1 MPVVS
6 GIVLSLALAAYVVAA
21 VLAGVYLRNGEARF
35 LTNGKRLAALGN
47 VFLLAL
53 LVLRWYEWR
62 LIPFSGLDNALYLF
76 LIFCTGIV
84 LSVQREESLKPLLA
98 FYLPA
103 LGVLATVIAYV
114 GFQNLRVPPMD
125 NLNGMLL
132 TIHVGLVFLAM
143 AHFFV
148 ASLTSFVYVFQAQ
161 RLKRRKTTGLAQR
174 LPSLEQLDKTLF
186 HLITIGFP
194 IFLVTIGFGVAWA
207 INNPELLPPRWYLAP
222 KYFFTAFT
230 LVLFAASFYI
240 RKAGLLRGPKLAY
253 LLFVGFTVLLAGWI
267 VLEFV
272 NRGLYQTVEASI

>member
-1 MPVVS
+1 MPVLS
-6 GIVLSLALAAYVVAA
+6 GIALTLALLAYAAGA
-21 VLAGVYLRNGEARF
+21 VFASVYLRNGESRF
-35 LTNGKRLAALGN
+35 LTSGKRLAASGN
-47 VFLLAL
+47 VFLLVL

-62 LIPFSGLDNALYLF
+62 LIPFSGLDNSLYLF

-103 LGVLATVIAYV
+103 LGLLAAVIAYV

-125 NLNGMLL
+125 NLNGALL

-161 RLKRRKTTGLAQR
+161 RLKRRKTTGMAQR

-186 HLITIGFP
+186 HLITIGYP

-207 INNPELLPPRWYLAP
+207 INNPELLPPQWYLAP

-240 RKAGLLRGPKLAY
+240 RRAGLLRGPKLAY
-253 LLFVGFTVLLAGWI
+253 LLFVGFTLLLAGWI

-272 NRGLYQTVEASI
+272 NRDLYATVEASI